1 MFIQAVQAATQ
12 PQSPWVWLLQYLPVI
27 GWPTVILAAVRV
39 SWKLSSFLTKA
50 ETRTDTAEK
59 NLAAVVASNNELK
72 EMLRGQVG
80 AQEQLAQSVHQL
92 ADAIHHQ
99 SDMHA
104 EQLGLIREMV
114 GEQKLLAQKQ
124 MVIMN
129 GFQRVVEQLI
139 DAVKE

>member
-1 MFIQAVQAATQ
+1 MFIQTTPEAQTPLA
-12 PQSPWVWLLQYLPVI
+12 WLAQYLPLI
-27 GWPTVILAAVRV
+27 GWPTVIAAIARG

-50 ETRTDTAEK
+50 ETRTETAEK
-59 NLAAVVASNNELK
+59 NLAAVVTSNTELK
-72 EMLRGQVG
+72 DMLKGQVG
-80 AQEQLAQSVHQL
+80 AQEQLANSVHQL

-104 EQLGLIREMV
+104 EQLSLIRDMV
-114 GEQKLLAQKQ
+114 AEQKLLAQNQ

-139 DAVKE
+139 SAVKE